1 MADSLGVVA
10 TLKGRTIDIDP
21 LQFTAL
27 TELLELNITL
37 AAAETDTVVPLTG
50 LTTPSVLIVWG
61 DDGITFK
68 VGAELVARNAYP
80 LYVESTLN
88 GADITSLKVSNA
100 DTVAHTVY
108 ILAAE

>member
-10 TLKGRTIDIDP
+10 TLKGRITDIDP

-37 AAAETDTVVPLTG
+37 AASETDTVVALTG
-50 LTTPSVLIVWG
+50 MTTLSVLIVWG
-61 DDGITFK
+61 DKGITFK
-68 VGAELVARNAYP
+68 VGAETVVRNAYP
-80 LYVESTLN
+80 LFVESKLT
-88 GADITSLKVSNA
+88 GVAITSLKVSNG
-100 DTVAHTVY
+100 DSVAHTVY